1 MKKAFRLKLLE
12 LCKTRFRK
20 SCPDMFN
27 FTVVLTG
34 RDWVTDRA
42 GLTHPGGSS
51 KPHLYIE
58 KVQKMED
65 IAKTWILTAKQFEDF
80 PRKKNKTHL

>member
-1 MKKAFRLKLLE
+1 
-12 LCKTRFRK
+12 
-20 SCPDMFN
+20 MFK
-27 FTVVLTG
+27 FYVTLTG
-34 RDWVTDRA
+34 QDWATARA

-51 KPHLYIE
+51 KPRHYKQ

-65 IAKTWILTAKQFEDF
+65 IPKTWILTAKQFEDF